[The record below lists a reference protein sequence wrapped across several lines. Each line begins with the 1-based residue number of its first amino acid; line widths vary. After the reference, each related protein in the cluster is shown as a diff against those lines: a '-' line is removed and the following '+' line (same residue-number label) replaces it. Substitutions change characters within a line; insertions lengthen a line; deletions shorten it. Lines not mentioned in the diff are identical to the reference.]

1 MGVREA
7 CAGASDM
14 RKCRCLV
21 LPLGPVPGHS
31 LIGPHTEDGRM
42 VPAAH
47 MGLHDSHRSHG
58 AGVSTQ
64 HEGGTEA
71 QGLWNL
77 GGVLSLA
84 PSSRRGHTPA
94 AGIVPLVLE
103 EAPQAPALA
112 LSACTPG
119 SPGCAGSA
127 PSPAAVALWNSLAL
141 QCFDLQHTWR
151 SVPCVH
157 PPSSYRSRT
166 LCGRPRPAEKG
177 WLKPPHQASS
187 SSATPGRVPPRRLPS
202 SYGRIPV
209 YCVCTPNPCLW
220 RRLYQPLGEVCPQRP
235 VPTAA
240 CAPRF
245 SQRACSGHLLLISGK
260 PCGVASFTTWQYR
273 GKDPFQSIPAPAVG
287 RQARP
292 CGQGGC
298 QRPYVLGFWN
308 T

>member
-1 MGVREA
+1 MREA

-157 PPSSYRSRT
+157 PPSSYRSRR
-166 LCGRPRPAEKG
+166 LCGRPG
-177 WLKPPHQASS
+177 
-187 SSATPGRVPPRRLPS
+187 
-202 SYGRIPV
+202 
-209 YCVCTPNPCLW
+209 
-220 RRLYQPLGEVCPQRP
+220 QRK
-235 VPTAA
+235 
-240 CAPRF
+240 
-245 SQRACSGHLLLISGK
+245 RAG
-260 PCGVASFTTWQYR
+260 
-273 GKDPFQSIPAPAVG
+273 
-287 RQARP
+287 
-292 CGQGGC
+292 
-298 QRPYVLGFWN
+298 
-308 T
+308 